1 MKKTIP
7 TLSEATQIVYKRQY
21 NGTDSAKNFLTAMKH
36 NIQAIGDI
44 RVDKITTPV
53 VNKMMDYL
61 LFKLK
66 NSKAVVNTKRG
77 YLKTVLDHMIDDG
90 YIEKIRLPKRHK
102 AKSQKIEYLTQD
114 MEEELLNYLEQGKNY
129 KETLEYKLINFPHQ
143 VSKVQRYNLQV
154 LKEQLEARDII
165 ICLIDLGCRV
175 NELLGL
181 EKRYVDF
188 DNNQINFNERKND
201 NAVAVPMTN
210 RVQSIIKKYCDNC
223 KDFDRL
229 FSLKYDQLN
238 GFWQAA
244 RKSLG
249 YEKKKFYT
257 LHLCRHTCASKLVQ
271 RGVPLLLVK
280 DWLGHMDIKTTML
293 YAHLQPK
300 ALHSVVEVLN

>member
-21 NGTDSAKNFLTAMKH
+21 NGTDSAKNFLTAMNH

-61 LFKLK
+61 LLKLK

-90 YIEKIRLPKRHK
+90 YIDKVRLPKRHRIK
-102 AKSQKIEYLTQD
+102 KQKVEYLTKD
-114 MEEELLNYLEQGKNY
+114 MEIELLNYLIDNE
-129 KETLEYKLINFPHQ
+129 H
-143 VSKVQRYNLQV
+143 R
-154 LKEQLEARDII
+154 EAKDIVE
-165 ICLIDLGCRV
+165 CLIDLGCRV
-175 NELLGL
+175 SELLGL

-210 RVQSIIKKYCDNC
+210 KVQLIIKKYYDNC

-229 FSLKYDQLN
+229 FSLKYDQVN
-238 GFWQAA
+238 GFWQGA

-249 YEKKKFYT
+249 YADKKFYT
-257 LHLCRHTCASKLVQ
+257 LHLCRHTTASRLVQ

-280 DWLGHMDIKTTML
+280 DWLGHEDIKTTMI
-293 YAHLQPK
+293 YAHLQPR

>member
-7 TLSEATQIVYKRQY
+7 TLSEATRIVYKRQY
-21 NGTDSAKNFLTAMKH
+21 NGTDSAKNFLTAMNH

-61 LFKLK
+61 LLKLK

-90 YIEKIRLPKRHK
+90 YIDKIRLPKRHRIK
-102 AKSQKIEYLTQD
+102 KQKVEYLTQD
-114 MEEELLNYLEQGKNY
+114 MEEELLNYLRDKSIELQHY
-129 KETLEYKLINFPHQ
+129 YYEDKEIYHQ
-143 VSKVQRYNLQV
+143 AFY
-154 LKEQLEARDII
+154 II
-165 ICLIDLGCRV
+165 SCLIDLGCRV

-201 NAVAVPMTN
+201 NAVAVPMTD
-210 RVQSIIKKYCDNC
+210 RVKEYMRLYCHNK
-223 KDFDRL
+223 KDFDRV

-238 GFWQAA
+238 GIWQEA

-249 YEKKKFYT
+249 YANKKCYT
-257 LHLCRHTCASKLVQ
+257 LHLCRHTTASRLVQ

-280 DWLGHMDIKTTML
+280 DWLGHEDIKTTMI
-293 YAHLQPK
+293 YAHLQPR
-300 ALHSVVEVLN
+300 ALHSVVGVLND

>member
-7 TLSEATQIVYKRQY
+7 TLSEATRIVYKRQY
-21 NGTDSAKNFLTAMKH
+21 NGTDSAKNFLTAMNH

-44 RVDKITTPV
+44 KVDKITTPV

-61 LFKLK
+61 LLKLK

-90 YIEKIRLPKRHK
+90 YIDKVRLPKRHRVK
-102 AKSQKIEYLTQD
+102 KQKVEYLTKD
-114 MEEELLNYLEQGKNY
+114 MEIELLDYLLVNE
-129 KETLEYKLINFPHQ
+129 H
-143 VSKVQRYNLQV
+143 R
-154 LKEQLEARDII
+154 EAKDIVE
-165 ICLIDLGCRV
+165 CLIDLGCRV
-175 NELLGL
+175 SELLGL

-201 NAVAVPMTN
+201 NAVAVPMTK
-210 RVQSIIKKYCDNC
+210 RVRDIFTYHCYDL
-223 KDFDRL
+223 KDFDRV
-229 FSLKYDQLN
+229 FSLEYDQLN
-238 GFWQAA
+238 GIWQDA

-249 YEKKKFYT
+249 YADKKFYT
-257 LHLCRHTCASKLVQ
+257 LHLCRHTTASRLVQ

-280 DWLGHMDIKTTML
+280 DWLGHEDIKTTMI
-293 YAHLQPK
+293 YAHLQPR

>member
-7 TLSEATQIVYKRQY
+7 TLSEATRIVYKRQY
-21 NGTDSAKNFLTAMKH
+21 NGTDSAKNFLTAMNH

-61 LFKLK
+61 LLKLK

-90 YIEKIRLPKRHK
+90 YIDKVRLPKRHRIK
-102 AKSQKIEYLTQD
+102 KQKVEYLTQD
-114 MEEELLNYLEQGKNY
+114 MEDELLDYLRDKSFDEDKKIYLESH
-129 KETLEYKLINFPHQ
+129 F
-143 VSKVQRYNLQV
+143 
-154 LKEQLEARDII
+154 II
-165 ICLIDLGCRV
+165 SCLIDLGCRV
-175 NELLGL
+175 SELLGL

-201 NAVAVPMTN
+201 NAVAVPMTD
-210 RVQSIIKKYCDNC
+210 RVKKIMKLYCYN
-223 KDFDRL
+223 KRDFDRV
-229 FSLKYDQLN
+229 FSLEYDQLN
-238 GFWQAA
+238 GIWQDA

-249 YEKKKFYT
+249 YADKKFYT
-257 LHLCRHTCASKLVQ
+257 LHLCRHTTASRLVQ

-280 DWLGHMDIKTTML
+280 DWLGHEDIKTTMI
-293 YAHLQPK
+293 YAHLQPR
-300 ALHSVVEVLN
+300 ALHSVVGVLND

>member
-7 TLSEATQIVYKRQY
+7 TLSEATRIVYKRQY
-21 NGTDSAKNFLTAMKH
+21 NGTDSAKNFLTAMNH

-61 LFKLK
+61 LLKLK

-90 YIEKIRLPKRHK
+90 YIDKVRLPKRHRIK
-102 AKSQKIEYLTQD
+102 KQKVEYLTQD
-114 MEEELLNYLEQGKNY
+114 MEDELLDYLLDKSFDEDNKFYLESD
-129 KETLEYKLINFPHQ
+129 F
-143 VSKVQRYNLQV
+143 
-154 LKEQLEARDII
+154 II
-165 ICLIDLGCRV
+165 SCLIDLGCRV

-188 DNNQINFNERKND
+188 NNNQINFNERKND
-201 NAVAVPMTN
+201 NAVAVPMTD
-210 RVQSIIKKYCDNC
+210 RVKKIMKLYCNN
-223 KDFDRL
+223 KRDFDRV
-229 FSLKYDQLN
+229 FSLEYDQLN
-238 GFWQAA
+238 GIWQDA

-249 YEKKKFYT
+249 YADKKFYT
-257 LHLCRHTCASKLVQ
+257 LHLCRHTTASRLVQ

-280 DWLGHMDIKTTML
+280 DWLGHEDIKTTMI
-293 YAHLQPK
+293 YAHLQPR

>member
-7 TLSEATQIVYKRQY
+7 TLSEATRIVYKRQY
-21 NGTDSAKNFLTAMKH
+21 NGTDSAKNFLTAMNH

-61 LFKLK
+61 LLKLK

-90 YIEKIRLPKRHK
+90 YIDKVRLPKRHRIK
-102 AKSQKIEYLTQD
+102 KQKVEYLTKD
-114 MEEELLNYLEQGKNY
+114 MELELLDWLHCMQKNIEIKVPINKTDWSDVSVSYL
-129 KETLEYKLINFPHQ
+129 T
-143 VSKVQRYNLQV
+143 
-154 LKEQLEARDII
+154 ARDII

-181 EKRYVDF
+181 EKRFIDF
-188 DNNQINFNERKND
+188 ENNQINFNERKND

-210 RVQSIIKKYCDNC
+210 RVQNVMSTYCSNK
-223 KDFDRL
+223 KDFDKV
-229 FSLKYDQLN
+229 FNLKYDQLN
-238 GFWQAA
+238 GIWQEA

-249 YEKKKFYT
+249 YANKKFYT
-257 LHLCRHTCASKLVQ
+257 LHLCRHTTASRLVQ

-280 DWLGHMDIKTTML
+280 DWLGHEDIKTTMI
-293 YAHLQPK
+293 YAHLQPR

>member
-7 TLSEATQIVYKRQY
+7 TLSEATRIVYKRQY
-21 NGTDSAKNFLTAMKH
+21 NGTDSAKNFLTAMNH

-61 LFKLK
+61 LLKLK

-90 YIEKIRLPKRHK
+90 YIDKVRLPKRHRIK
-102 AKSQKIEYLTQD
+102 KQKVEYLTQD
-114 MEEELLNYLEQGKNY
+114 MEEELLDYLRDKSFDEDKKIYLESY
-129 KETLEYKLINFPHQ
+129 Y
-143 VSKVQRYNLQV
+143 
-154 LKEQLEARDII
+154 II
-165 ICLIDLGCRV
+165 SCLIDLGCRV
-175 NELLGL
+175 SELLGL

-188 DNNQINFNERKND
+188 GNNQINFNERKND
-201 NAVAVPMTN
+201 NAVAVPMTD
-210 RVQSIIKKYCDNC
+210 RVKKIMKLYCNN
-223 KDFDRL
+223 KRDFDRVFIL
-229 FSLKYDQLN
+229 EYDQLN
-238 GFWQAA
+238 GIWQDA

-249 YEKKKFYT
+249 YADKKFYT
-257 LHLCRHTCASKLVQ
+257 LHLCRHTTASRLVQ

-280 DWLGHMDIKTTML
+280 DWLGHEDIKTTMI
-293 YAHLQPK
+293 YAHLQPR

>member
-7 TLSEATQIVYKRQY
+7 TLSEATRTVYKRQY
-21 NGTDSAKNFLTAMKH
+21 NGTDSAKNFLTAMNH

-61 LFKLK
+61 LLNLK

-90 YIEKIRLPKRHK
+90 YIDKVRLPRRHRVK
-102 AKSQKIEYLTQD
+102 KQKVEYLTQD
-114 MEEELLNYLEQGKNY
+114 MEDELLNYLQDNNY
-129 KETLEYKLINFPHQ
+129 
-143 VSKVQRYNLQV
+143 
-154 LKEQLEARDII
+154 LEAKDIV

-181 EKRYVDF
+181 EKRFVDW

-210 RVQSIIKKYCDNC
+210 RVQKIYKKNYWY
-223 KDFDRL
+223 DFPEFEKL
-229 FSLKYDQLN
+229 FNLNYSQLN
-238 GFWQAA
+238 AIWQKA
-244 RKSLG
+244 RKDLG
-249 YEKKKFYT
+249 YKDKKFYT
-257 LHLCRHTCASKLVQ
+257 LHLCRHTCASRLVQ
-271 RGVPLLLVK
+271 RGCQLLLVK
-280 DWLGHMDIKTTML
+280 DWLGHDDIKTTMI
-293 YAHLQPK
+293 YAHLQPR
-300 ALHSVVEVLN
+300 ALHSIVEVLN

>member
-7 TLSEATQIVYKRQY
+7 TLSEATRIVYKRQY
-21 NGTDSAKNFLTAMKH
+21 NGTDSAKNFLTAMNH

-61 LFKLK
+61 LLKLK

-90 YIEKIRLPKRHK
+90 YIDKVRLPKRHRIK
-102 AKSQKIEYLTQD
+102 KQKVEYLTQD
-114 MEEELLNYLEQGKNY
+114 MEDELLDYLLDKSFDEDNKFYLESH
-129 KETLEYKLINFPHQ
+129 F
-143 VSKVQRYNLQV
+143 
-154 LKEQLEARDII
+154 II
-165 ICLIDLGCRV
+165 SCLIDLGCRV

-188 DNNQINFNERKND
+188 NNNQINFNERKND
-201 NAVAVPMTN
+201 NAVAVPMTD
-210 RVQSIIKKYCDNC
+210 RVKKIMKLYCNN
-223 KDFDRL
+223 KRDFDRVFIL
-229 FSLKYDQLN
+229 EYDQLN
-238 GFWQAA
+238 GIWQDA

-249 YEKKKFYT
+249 YADKKFYT
-257 LHLCRHTCASKLVQ
+257 LHLCRHTTASRLVQ

-280 DWLGHMDIKTTML
+280 DWLGHEDIKTTMI
-293 YAHLQPK
+293 YAHLQPR

>member
-7 TLSEATQIVYKRQY
+7 TLSEATRIVYKRQY
-21 NGTDSAKNFLTAMKH
+21 NGTNSAKNFLVAMNH

-61 LFKLK
+61 LLKLK

-90 YIEKIRLPKRHK
+90 YIDKVRLPKRHRIK
-102 AKSQKIEYLTQD
+102 KQKVEYLTKD
-114 MEEELLNYLEQGKNY
+114 MESELLDWLHCMQKNIEMKVPINKTDWSDVSISYL
-129 KETLEYKLINFPHQ
+129 T
-143 VSKVQRYNLQV
+143 
-154 LKEQLEARDII
+154 ARDII

-181 EKRYVDF
+181 EKRFIDF
-188 DNNQINFNERKND
+188 ENNQINFNERKND

-210 RVQSIIKKYCDNC
+210 RVQNVMSTYCSNK
-223 KDFDRL
+223 KDFDKV
-229 FSLKYDQLN
+229 FNLKYDQLN
-238 GFWQAA
+238 GIWQEA

-249 YEKKKFYT
+249 YADKKFYT
-257 LHLCRHTCASKLVQ
+257 LHLCRHTTASRLVQ

-280 DWLGHMDIKTTML
+280 DWLGHEDIKTTMI
-293 YAHLQPK
+293 YAHLQPR
-300 ALHSVVEVLN
+300 ALHSVVGVLND

>member
-7 TLSEATQIVYKRQY
+7 TLSEATRIVYKRQY
-21 NGTDSAKNFLTAMKH
+21 NGTDSAKNFLTAMNH

-61 LFKLK
+61 LLKLK

-90 YIEKIRLPKRHK
+90 YIDKVRLPKRHRIK
-102 AKSQKIEYLTQD
+102 KQKVEYLTQD
-114 MEEELLNYLEQGKNY
+114 MEDELLDYLRDKSFDENKKIYLESHY
-129 KETLEYKLINFPHQ
+129 
-143 VSKVQRYNLQV
+143 
-154 LKEQLEARDII
+154 II
-165 ICLIDLGCRV
+165 SCLIDLGCRV
-175 NELLGL
+175 SELLGL

-201 NAVAVPMTN
+201 NAVAVPMTK
-210 RVQSIIKKYCDNC
+210 RVRDILTYHCYDS
-223 KDFDRL
+223 KDFDRV
-229 FSLKYDQLN
+229 FSLEYDQLN
-238 GFWQAA
+238 GIWQDA

-249 YEKKKFYT
+249 YADKKFYT
-257 LHLCRHTCASKLVQ
+257 LHLCRHTTASRLVQ

-280 DWLGHMDIKTTML
+280 DWLGHEDIKTTMI
-293 YAHLQPK
+293 YAHLQPR
-300 ALHSVVEVLN
+300 ALHSVVGVLND

>member
-7 TLSEATQIVYKRQY
+7 TLSEATRIVYKRQY
-21 NGTDSAKNFLTAMKH
+21 NGTDSAKNFLTAMNH

-61 LFKLK
+61 LLKLK

-90 YIEKIRLPKRHK
+90 YIDKVRLPKRHRIK
-102 AKSQKIEYLTQD
+102 KQKVEYLTQD
-114 MEEELLNYLEQGKNY
+114 MEDELLDYLLDKSFDEDNKFYLESH
-129 KETLEYKLINFPHQ
+129 F
-143 VSKVQRYNLQV
+143 
-154 LKEQLEARDII
+154 II
-165 ICLIDLGCRV
+165 SCLIDLGCRV

-188 DNNQINFNERKND
+188 NNNQINFNERKND
-201 NAVAVPMTN
+201 NAVAVPMTD
-210 RVQSIIKKYCDNC
+210 RVKKIMKLYCNN
-223 KDFDRL
+223 KRDFDRVFIL
-229 FSLKYDQLN
+229 EYDQLN
-238 GFWQAA
+238 GIWQDA

-249 YEKKKFYT
+249 YADKKFYT
-257 LHLCRHTCASKLVQ
+257 LHLCRHTTASRLVQ

-280 DWLGHMDIKTTML
+280 DWLGHEDIKTTMI
-293 YAHLQPK
+293 YAHLQPR
-300 ALHSVVEVLN
+300 ALHSVVGVLND

>member
-7 TLSEATQIVYKRQY
+7 TLSEATRIVYKRQY
-21 NGTDSAKNFLTAMKH
+21 NGTDSAKNFLTAMNH

-61 LFKLK
+61 LLKLK

-90 YIEKIRLPKRHK
+90 YIDKVRLPKRHRIK
-102 AKSQKIEYLTQD
+102 KQKVEYLTQD
-114 MEEELLNYLEQGKNY
+114 MEEELLNYLLDKSFDEDNKFY
-129 KETLEYKLINFPHQ
+129 LESHF
-143 VSKVQRYNLQV
+143 
-154 LKEQLEARDII
+154 II
-165 ICLIDLGCRV
+165 SCLIDLGCRV

-188 DNNQINFNERKND
+188 NNNQINFNERKND
-201 NAVAVPMTN
+201 NAVAVPMTD
-210 RVQSIIKKYCDNC
+210 RVKKIMKLYCNN
-223 KDFDRL
+223 KRDFDRVFIL
-229 FSLKYDQLN
+229 EYDQLN
-238 GFWQAA
+238 GIWQDA

-249 YEKKKFYT
+249 YADKKFYT
-257 LHLCRHTCASKLVQ
+257 LHLCRHTTASRLVQ

-280 DWLGHMDIKTTML
+280 DWLGHEDIKTTMI
-293 YAHLQPK
+293 YAHLQPR
-300 ALHSVVEVLN
+300 ALHSVVEVLT

>member
-7 TLSEATQIVYKRQY
+7 TLSEATRIVYKRQY
-21 NGTDSAKNFLTAMKH
+21 NGTDSAKNFLTAMNH

-61 LFKLK
+61 LLKLK

-90 YIEKIRLPKRHK
+90 YIDKVRLPKRHRIK
-102 AKSQKIEYLTQD
+102 KQKVEYLTQD
-114 MEEELLNYLEQGKNY
+114 MEEELLNYLLDKSFDEDNKFY
-129 KETLEYKLINFPHQ
+129 LESHF
-143 VSKVQRYNLQV
+143 
-154 LKEQLEARDII
+154 II
-165 ICLIDLGCRV
+165 SCLIDLGCRV

-188 DNNQINFNERKND
+188 NNNQINFNERKND

-210 RVQSIIKKYCDNC
+210 RVKNVMSTYCSNK
-223 KDFDRL
+223 KDFDKV
-229 FSLKYDQLN
+229 FNLKYDQLN
-238 GFWQAA
+238 GIWQDA

-249 YEKKKFYT
+249 YADKKFYT
-257 LHLCRHTCASKLVQ
+257 LHLCRHTTASRLVQ

-280 DWLGHMDIKTTML
+280 DWLGHEDIKTTMI
-293 YAHLQPK
+293 YAHLQPR

>member
-7 TLSEATQIVYKRQY
+7 TLSEATRIVYKRQY
-21 NGTDSAKNFLTAMKH
+21 NGTDSAKNFLTAMNH

-61 LFKLK
+61 LLKLK

-90 YIEKIRLPKRHK
+90 YIDKVRLPKRHRIK
-102 AKSQKIEYLTQD
+102 KQKVEYLTED
-114 MEEELLNYLEQGKNY
+114 MERELLSWLNCM
-129 KETLEYKLINFPHQ
+129 
-143 VSKVQRYNLQV
+143 QRNR
-154 LKEQLEARDII
+154 EAKDIVE
-165 ICLIDLGCRV
+165 CLIDLGCRV

-181 EKRYVDF
+181 EKRFIDF
-188 DNNQINFNERKND
+188 ENNQINFNERKND

-210 RVQSIIKKYCDNC
+210 RVQSIIRPYYRRAR
-223 KDFDRL
+223 DFDKV
-229 FSLKYDQLN
+229 FSLEYDQLN
-238 GFWQAA
+238 GIWQDA

-249 YEKKKFYT
+249 YADKKFYT
-257 LHLCRHTCASKLVQ
+257 LHLCRHTTASRLVQ

-280 DWLGHMDIKTTML
+280 DWLGHEDIKTTMI
-293 YAHLQPK
+293 YAHLQPR
-300 ALHSVVEVLN
+300 ALHSVVGVLND

>member
-7 TLSEATQIVYKRQY
+7 TLSEATRIVYKRQY
-21 NGTDSAKNFLTAMKH
+21 NGTDSAKNFLTAMNH

-90 YIEKIRLPKRHK
+90 YIDKVRLPKRHRIK
-102 AKSQKIEYLTQD
+102 KQKVEYLTQD
-114 MEEELLNYLEQGKNY
+114 MEEELLNYLLDKSFDEDNKFY
-129 KETLEYKLINFPHQ
+129 LESHF
-143 VSKVQRYNLQV
+143 
-154 LKEQLEARDII
+154 II
-165 ICLIDLGCRV
+165 SCLIDLGCRV

-188 DNNQINFNERKND
+188 NNNQINFNERKND
-201 NAVAVPMTN
+201 NAVAVPMTD
-210 RVQSIIKKYCDNC
+210 RVKKIMKLYCNN
-223 KDFDRL
+223 KRDFDRVFIL
-229 FSLKYDQLN
+229 EYDQLN
-238 GFWQAA
+238 GIWQDA

-249 YEKKKFYT
+249 YADKKFYT
-257 LHLCRHTCASKLVQ
+257 LHLCRHTTASKLVQ

-280 DWLGHMDIKTTML
+280 DWLGHEDIKTTMI
-293 YAHLQPK
+293 YAHLQPR

>member
-7 TLSEATQIVYKRQY
+7 TLSEATRIVYKRQY
-21 NGTDSAKNFLTAMKH
+21 NGTDSAKNFLTAMNH

-61 LFKLK
+61 LLKLK

-90 YIEKIRLPKRHK
+90 YIDKVRLPKRHRIK
-102 AKSQKIEYLTQD
+102 KQKVEYLTQD
-114 MEEELLNYLEQGKNY
+114 MEDELLDYLLDKSFDEDNKFYLESH
-129 KETLEYKLINFPHQ
+129 F
-143 VSKVQRYNLQV
+143 
-154 LKEQLEARDII
+154 II
-165 ICLIDLGCRV
+165 SCLIDLGCRV

-188 DNNQINFNERKND
+188 NNNQINFNERKND
-201 NAVAVPMTN
+201 NAVAVPMTD
-210 RVQSIIKKYCDNC
+210 RVKKIMKLYCYN
-223 KDFDRL
+223 KRDFDRV
-229 FSLKYDQLN
+229 FSLEYDQLN
-238 GFWQAA
+238 GIWQEA

-249 YEKKKFYT
+249 YADKKFYT
-257 LHLCRHTCASKLVQ
+257 LHLCRHTTASRLVQ

-280 DWLGHMDIKTTML
+280 DWLGHEDIKTTMI
-293 YAHLQPK
+293 YAHLQPR